1 MINDKELKRIQ
12 AAPDALVR
20 QVYAKDSQGRKRL
33 DHVVWSSKLLGMEV
47 TLPCG
52 MHVPAGTVDGPKAEG
67 GVTETLEEPVR
78 RNRQERKE

>member
-20 QVYAKDSQGRKRL
+20 QVYVKDSQGRKRL

-47 TLPCG
+47 TLTCG
-52 MHVPAGTVDGPKAEG
+52 MHVPAGTVDTPK
-67 GVTETLEEPVR
+67 TEDGITEKHEEPVR

>member
-12 AAPDALVR
+12 AVPDALVH

-33 DHVVWSSKLLGMEV
+33 DHVVWSSKLLGLEV

-52 MHVPAGTVDGPKAEG
+52 VHVPAGTVESHSTEDGGTK
-67 GVTETLEEPVR
+67 TMEEPVR